1 MQQKLQ
7 ALKSEAIEALNNATA
22 VDMLNDLRVK
32 YLGKKGEITT
42 ILRGLGALS
51 PEERP
56 LVGQLVNE
64 VRAEIEEVLTVKI
77 DVLKKQELAIA
88 YYTINH
94 LAYSGLMRYN
104 KKGEY
109 NVPFGKYQSFPNRL
123 TIAHTKLLMS
133 STIVNCDY
141 KKIFHETN
149 Q

>member
-64 VRAEIEEVLTVKI
+64 DRAEIEEVLIAEREKE
-77 DVLKKQELAIA
+77 KKE
-88 YYTINH
+88 
-94 LAYSGLMRYN
+94 
-104 KKGEY
+104 KKE
-109 NVPFGKYQSFPNRL
+109 
-123 TIAHTKLLMS
+123 
-133 STIVNCDY
+133 
-141 KKIFHETN
+141 
-149 Q
+149 

>member
-64 VRAEIEEVLTVKI
+64 VHSLSTIHHSPFTIYYFLPVLPA
-77 DVLKKQELAIA
+77 L
-88 YYTINH
+88 
-94 LAYSGLMRYN
+94 
-104 KKGEY
+104 
-109 NVPFGKYQSFPNRL
+109 RL
-123 TIAHTKLLMS
+123 TTSPSYLTPLPL
-133 STIVNCDY
+133 
-141 KKIFHETN
+141 
-149 Q
+149 